1 MSEARLRVDVAVDL
15 VIVTAL
21 DSVLKVLLVQRRA
34 PPCAGAWSLPG
45 GFVWEG
51 ERLEEA
57 AHRELHAKTH
67 LPRGACPLVQ
77 VGAMDDP
84 ARDPRGRVL
93 SVAYAALVRQDLA
106 ALTRA
111 GDAVRD
117 AAWRPLDALDAT
129 PLAFDHAA
137 IVQRAMTRLRDQLA
151 REDVA
156 LELVPPTFT
165 VAELRAAYSA
175 LDGQRQD
182 PGNFRR
188 RFHKL
193 LDLGRIAPAE
203 GERPTSTRPAKVYRA
218 VS

>member
-15 VIVTAL
+15 VIVAAL

-34 PPCAGAWSLPG
+34 PPFDGAWSLPG
-45 GFVWEG
+45 GFAWEG

-57 AHRELHAKTH
+57 AHRELHEKAG

-77 VGAMDDP
+77 VGVMDDP

-93 SVAYAALVRQDLA
+93 SVAFAALVRHDLA

-111 GDAVRD
+111 GDVVQD
-117 AAWRPLDALDAT
+117 AAWHGLDAAAAM
-129 PLAFDHAA
+129 PLAFDHAT
-137 IVQRAMTRLRDQLA
+137 ILQRALARLRDQLA

-175 LDGQRQD
+175 LEGQRQD

-188 RFHKL
+188 RFQKL
-193 LDLGRIAPAE
+193 LKLGRIAQAD
-203 GERPTSTRPAKVYRA
+203 GERATTTKPAKVYRA
-218 VS
+218 VR